1 MSYNLD
7 DTFKLS
13 VESQRGNVQ
22 SCALKFI
29 LSFKKCLGNPPIQV
43 FFQCVPLISTS
54 TPLQLPSLGT
64 SVQSHI
70 FLYNTVLWSR
80 CNFGEQEL
88 SIFLQKIRA
97 TIFAFNG
104 SGRQVVSLGKHLFAL
119 PLPPAPTTHSN
130 FKSNMTGWI
139 NNGKL
144 VRFASTNKM
153 PARRLLQHF
162 CL

>member
-7 DTFKLS
+7 TFKLN

-22 SCALKFI
+22 SCALKSI
-29 LSFKKCLGNPPIQV
+29 LSCKKCLGNPPTQV

-54 TPLQLPSLGT
+54 TPFRLPSLGT
-64 SVQSHI
+64 SVRSHI

-104 SGRQVVSLGKHLFAL
+104 K
-119 PLPPAPTTHSN
+119 
-130 FKSNMTGWI
+130 
-139 NNGKL
+139 
-144 VRFASTNKM
+144 
-153 PARRLLQHF
+153 
-162 CL
+162 